1 MIKGRQIDGQM
12 AGGVYGHVGEYRD
25 CCLLCPKKTQ
35 CPSREESDWE
45 TLNSATYQMEQSLF
59 IRLEQEKSNMP
70 TACVGVLGLFQQGV
84 HLKKDQYNR
93 ARTVLLKTAACIDLA
108 DLYCGT
114 VPSDI

>member
-45 TLNSATYQMEQSLF
+45 TLNSATYQME
-59 IRLEQEKSNMP
+59 
-70 TACVGVLGLFQQGV
+70 
-84 HLKKDQYNR
+84 
-93 ARTVLLKTAACIDLA
+93 
-108 DLYCGT
+108 
-114 VPSDI
+114 